1 MKKRRLSAMSNRT
14 TSRRRR
20 ELFKVLGIGCA
31 AAITITAC
39 SSSPAST
46 GSVSAAGASGNGT
59 ATVNVTYLP
68 ILSGAALFV
77 AQDEGFFTKYK
88 IKNVYSQTANPYND
102 IAALSQ
108 GSIDVLL
115 KGSATAWFNAVSS
128 GLKVKDVVDR
138 LSYTCSSDE
147 PFLVSEKAWN
157 AGVRSLAD
165 LKGKVVS
172 NFATGSAAAY
182 FLEQAL
188 HNQGLSPSI
197 FKQEVQLSYPNAE
210 TALKTGAITA
220 GFVANPQASQMIEAG
235 EAHVLFNP
243 YSVVPSGYSAGQ
255 FAMSDSFIS
264 QDGGSVAVRWVAA
277 YLLGVRYLENPAN
290 KSAVISIL
298 SKWTGVSASVLSA
311 EYGTNQWIW
320 INPNGTINEQTIL
333 STYGAYAKA
342 AKQVSALPS
351 PGQMY
356 DASLDQRALKMVGTV
371 SATRSCSSV
380 QALG

>member
-1 MKKRRLSAMSNRT
+1 MQCNRFRMGPQIPFTRRLSLIKA
-14 TSRRRR
+14 
-20 ELFKVLGIGCA
+20 LGIGCA
-31 AAITITAC
+31 AIITITAC
-39 SSSPAST
+39 GSGAASE
-46 GSVSAAGASGNGT
+46 GSTNGANASGSGT

-77 AQDEGFFTKYK
+77 AQDEGFFAKYK
-88 IKNVYSQTANPYND
+88 IKNVYTQTANPYND

-115 KGSATAWFNAVSS
+115 KGSATAWFNAVNS

-138 LSYTCSSDE
+138 LSYSCSSDE

-172 NFATGSAAAY
+172 NYATGSAADY
-182 FLEQAL
+182 FLDQAL
-188 HNQGLSPSI
+188 QDQGLSTSI

-235 EAHVLFNP
+235 QAHVLFNP
-243 YSVVPSGYSAGQ
+243 YNVVPNGYSAGQ
-255 FAMSDSFIS
+255 FAMSDNFIA
-264 QDGGSVAVRWVAA
+264 QNGGSVAVRWVAA

-320 INPNGTINEQTIL
+320 VNPNGIVNEQTIL

-342 AKQVSALPS
+342 TKQVSSLPS
-351 PGQMY
+351 AGEMY

-371 SATRSCSSV
+371 SASRSCSSV
-380 QALG
+380 QSLG